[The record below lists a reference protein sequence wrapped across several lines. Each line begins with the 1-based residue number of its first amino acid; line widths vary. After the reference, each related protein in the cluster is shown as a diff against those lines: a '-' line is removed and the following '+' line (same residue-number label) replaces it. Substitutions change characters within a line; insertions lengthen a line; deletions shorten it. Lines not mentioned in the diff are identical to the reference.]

1 MSIKQYEIWI
11 ADLNPQIGT
20 EPGKT
25 RPVLVLQTNLLNK
38 IPHPST
44 IICPITTNVEKDADI
59 LRVHLKKGMAN
70 LNENC
75 DIMIDQIRAI
85 DNKRLIKKIGDLPSS
100 LIERA
105 KENIKGAVVLNI
117 EEISSRMFRFGK
129 SLLIDNKVL
138 PIDKILNKIDSVS
151 IRDIYEISNKY
162 FSADRKNIAILGEVS
177 KEVLKELK

>member
-20 EPGKT
+20 ELGKT
-25 RPVLVLQTNLLNK
+25 RPVLVIQTNLLNK

-85 DNKRLIKKIGDLPSS
+85 DNPRLINKIGDLPSA
-100 LIERA
+100 LIDKV
-105 KENIKGAVVLNI
+105 KENIMITLDL
-117 EEISSRMFRFGK
+117 E
-129 SLLIDNKVL
+129 
-138 PIDKILNKIDSVS
+138 
-151 IRDIYEISNKY
+151 
-162 FSADRKNIAILGEVS
+162 
-177 KEVLKELK
+177 